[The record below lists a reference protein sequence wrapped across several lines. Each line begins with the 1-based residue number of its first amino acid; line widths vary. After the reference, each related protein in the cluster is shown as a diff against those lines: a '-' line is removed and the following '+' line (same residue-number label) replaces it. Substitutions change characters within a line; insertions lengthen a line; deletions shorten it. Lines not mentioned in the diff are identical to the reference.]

1 MDSPPDGPDDDSP
14 TRPEVQSVREVL
26 SKVGFLAHLQ
36 VEELEILLA
45 RMQKLPVVKGTVII
59 NQDDLG
65 ADRFFIVVRGRCTVW
80 VRQGQGQQKVAD
92 LGPGSFFGERAL
104 ITAEAR
110 SATVKADE
118 FSQLYVLSKADFD
131 GALMHNPGIAEKM
144 RAQIARYKDG
154 PASRP

>member
-80 VRQGQGQQKVAD
+80 VRQGQPGPRQLLRRAGPHHRRSPLGHGQGRGIQPA
-92 LGPGSFFGERAL
+92 LRAVQGRL
-104 ITAEAR
+104 
-110 SATVKADE
+110 
-118 FSQLYVLSKADFD
+118 
-131 GALMHNPGIAEKM
+131 
-144 RAQIARYKDG
+144 
-154 PASRP
+154 